1 MVESGPTADI
11 KPGQRAPAREHPDRH
26 DGAQRRAEAGQGA
39 KMARSAGASVQLV
52 AKDDG
57 YGVLRLPSA
66 RCAACR

>member
-1 MVESGPTADI
+1 MVHNVEL
-11 KPGQRAPAREHPDRH
+11 KP
-26 DGAQRRAEAGQGA
+26 GQGA

-57 YGVLRLPSA
+57 YGVLRLPRA